1 MRRYTDATPTI
12 APLAISPDARSPCPF
27 CGAPAG
33 LRHAVPARM
42 PGGFAKASGA
52 VQVQCTNC
60 GACGPIYGD
69 KKSAFLGWKHGE
81 PTKCD

>member
-33 LRHAVPARM
+33 LRHAA
-42 PGGFAKASGA
+42 
-52 VQVQCTNC
+52 QVQPEVDWMLT
-60 GACGPIYGD
+60 ILSVEQ
-69 KKSAFLGWKHGE
+69 K
-81 PTKCD
+81 